1 MPSPKWKLVIDL
13 GEPQPALLGDVV
25 ETTTSNST
33 KTEIPSTSSSS
44 SIVAKEKA
52 ETGNKRDPRI
62 DEVVSILAE
71 HMPSDPNSPLASCI
85 PGFMSLRLLLL
96 RSTWDDQESDLVKIM
111 LGSYSSYLATGR
123 SRSDIALL
131 LARDCMFMQE
141 SSSPGTT
148 SSQMTNKSPDA
159 PTRLSLDSPSFF
171 SLNSHNN
178 LSMNGINHINKPPNN
193 AYTTSRS
200 MLPPGS
206 KIPRGRNGLH
216 DTISIVSN

>member
-96 RSTWDDQESDLVKIM
+96 RSTWNDQDNDLVKIM

-131 LARDCMFMQE
+131 LARDCMFLQNSGNPNVNTPQTTQKPSPA
-141 SSSPGTT
+141 SSIP
-148 SSQMTNKSPDA
+148 
-159 PTRLSLDSPSFF
+159 SLDSPSFF
-171 SLNSHNN
+171 GFSGTSSSNSN
-178 LSMNGINHINKPPNN
+178 SVNKSP
-193 AYTTSRS
+193 TILTSG
-200 MLPPGS
+200 P
-206 KIPRGRNGLH
+206 KIPQGPNGLH
-216 DTISIVSN
+216 DSISIVSN